1 MEYLTTPLV
10 FGTYRLNGL
19 ILEDSLNQAMYLFG
33 QQKRPLLVDSASKYS
48 NISTILKLMKSS
60 SFELG
65 WKVDWKG
72 KKGMN
77 SDDET
82 SLPPTRGQYSIYQDL
97 KGLKNMLI
105 ENNISIKR
113 IFRILLHNYYGK
125 NIYLLFQQAVNDV
138 FGQDVVPIGICNV
151 SGDQLEAL
159 LVDKTVRIDY
169 VQNEYHP
176 FLETNVPQ
184 ICSQYGVSF
193 EAHSV
198 MTNLEDYYPL
208 LDKISSL
215 SAADNHILEESS
227 KQKPAQMAIAY
238 AAAAAA
244 MKTTSNSLSICFTT
258 NNWVHLNEVCATRP
272 LSLPLYNAIRKFS
285 TYIRVV
291 KYKGANSHS
300 NSDWV
305 ESCDEHYIRQKVLP
319 VLVDDIKLFEKGMVP
334 SRLCVEI
341 PKPHRSKGKCVDV
354 LCRLYYGLDPSD
366 NEALKR
372 HTQKL
377 GVTLTKMRKVI
388 NNVEEESRRLRG
400 GKVASC
406 ALTAVTNPSA
416 LPMGPNDYRPAEE
429 FNDFNNFLLY
439 GGIKEID
446 AIEESKPNVRF
457 HYGTI
462 NSDGRYDMCKQGFRN
477 GFKESAE
484 AVALDRPLTESMVV
498 GNVGGDKAN
507 LRFEH
512 GTINSDGRYD
522 MCKQG
527 FRNGFKASAEAVA
540 LDRPLTESM
549 VVENGGGDKANIR
562 FEHGTINSDGRYDM
576 CKQGFRNGFKESAE
590 AVALDRPLTESM
602 VVESGGGDK
611 ANIRF
616 EHGTINSDGRYDM
629 CKQGFRNGF
638 KESAEAVA
646 LDRPLTESMV
656 VESGGGDKANIRF
669 EHGTINSDGRYD
681 MCKQG
686 FRNGFKASAEAVA
699 LDRPLT
705 ESMVVESG
713 GGDKANI
720 RFEHGTINSDGR
732 YDMCKQGFR
741 NGFKESAEAV
751 ALDRPLTE
759 SMVVGN
765 VGGDKANLRFE
776 HGTINS
782 DGRYD
787 MCKQGFRNG
796 FKESAEAVALDRP
809 LTESMVVESGGGDK
823 ANIRFEHGTINSDGR
838 YDMCKQGFR
847 NGFKES
853 AEAVALDRPLTESMV
868 VESGGGDKA
877 NIRFEHG
884 TINSDGRYDMC
895 KQGFRNGFKASAEAV
910 ALDRPLTESMVVESG
925 GGDKANIR
933 FEHGTINSDG
943 RYDMCKQGFRNGFK
957 ESAEAVALDRPLTES
972 MVVES
977 GGGDKANI
985 RFEHGTINSDGRYDM
1000 CKQGFRNGFKAS
1012 AEAVALDRPLTESMV
1027 VESGGGDKANIRFE
1041 HGTINSDG
1049 RYDMCKQGFR
1059 NGFKE
1064 SAEAVALDRP
1074 LTESMVVESA
1084 GGDKANI
1091 RFEHGTINSD
1101 GRYDM
1106 CKQGFRNGFK
1116 ASAEAVALDRPL
1128 TESMVVES
1136 AGGDK
1141 ANIRFE
1147 HGTIN
1152 SDGRYDMCK
1161 QGFRNGFKE
1170 SAEAVAL
1177 DRPLTE
1183 SMVVE
1188 SGGGDKAN
1196 IRFEH
1201 GTINSDGRYDM
1212 CKQGFRN
1219 GFKASAEA
1227 VALDRPLTESMVV
1240 ESAGGDKANIRFEHG
1255 TINSDGRYDMCKQ
1268 GFRNGFKES
1277 AEAVALDRPLTE
1289 SMVVESGGGDKAN
1302 IRFEHGTI
1310 NSDGRYD
1317 MCKQGFR
1324 NGFKE
1329 SAEAVALDRPLT
1341 ESMVVESGGGDK
1353 ANIRFEHGT
1362 INSDGRYDMCKQGF
1376 RNGFKESAEA
1386 VGYDK
1391 PVIKDEVGCRRLG
1404 GRGLVKHYL
1413 IGNNRIGEDDVGS
1426 ERVLAL
1432 AELIKRRPDIVTW
1445 YLAGNELNA
1454 ESIRYIAD
1462 ALATTSAKYVW
1473 FKMNPVKTGAYYLA
1487 RALQRN
1493 PSIELMDLFNCGIC
1507 DDGLSAFLQGLTDEY
1522 SDNRTGLKH
1531 LYLSINH
1538 ITDVE
1543 VLSSVLRIV
1552 GPRLESLYLGNNPIG
1567 DEGIATLLSN
1577 LMTESG
1583 SIFKNLR
1590 RLMIGS
1596 LGLTDAA
1603 LSALNAF
1610 IIATPT
1616 LVALDLGSYKSTK
1629 YFQQNSNVLTDKE
1642 QLLQLG
1648 CGILRNATLQA
1659 SPRLHLLGLSNACGV
1674 GQHFVDD
1681 LLDEFESAGVN
1692 VDGHQQKNNIHVVH
1706 CGRSVYGHVGEED
1719 IKALRDPRP
1728 AIDYIQSIYR
1738 NTMKVGGL

>member
-19 ILEDSLNQAMYLFG
+19 ILEDSLNQAKYLFG

-125 NIYLLFQQAVNDV
+125 NIYLLFQQAVNDI
-138 FGQDVVPIGICNV
+138 FGQDVVPIGICNI

-238 AAAAAA
+238 AAAA
-244 MKTTSNSLSICFTT
+244 MKTASNSLSICFTT

-439 GGIKEID
+439 GGFKEI
-446 AIEESKPNVRF
+446 ATIEESKPNVRF

-498 GNVGGDKAN
+498 ENVGGDKAN
-507 LRFEH
+507 IRFEH

-527 FRNGFKASAEAVA
+527 FRNGFKESAEAVA
-540 LDRPLTESM
+540 LDRLLTESMVVENVGGDKANIRFEHGTINSDGRYDMCKQGFRNGFKESAEAVALDLPLTESM
-549 VVENGGGDKANIR
+549 VVENVGGDKANIR

-602 VVESGGGDK
+602 VVENVSGDKANIRFEHGTINSDGRYDMCKQGFRNGFKESAEAVALDRPLTESMVVENVGGDKANIRFEHGTINSDGRYDMCKQGFRNGFKESAEAVALDLPLTESMVVENVGGDK

-656 VESGGGDKANIRF
+656 VE
-669 EHGTINSDGRYD
+669 
-681 MCKQG
+681 
-686 FRNGFKASAEAVA
+686 
-699 LDRPLT
+699 
-705 ESMVVESG
+705 
-713 GGDKANI
+713 
-720 RFEHGTINSDGR
+720 
-732 YDMCKQGFR
+732 
-741 NGFKESAEAV
+741 
-751 ALDRPLTE
+751 
-759 SMVVGN
+759 N
-765 VGGDKANLRFE
+765 V
-776 HGTINS
+776 
-782 DGRYD
+782 
-787 MCKQGFRNG
+787 
-796 FKESAEAVALDRP
+796 
-809 LTESMVVESGGGDK
+809 GGDK

-868 VESGGGDKA
+868 VENVGGDKA

-884 TINSDGRYDMC
+884 TVNSDGRYDMC
-895 KQGFRNGFKASAEAV
+895 KQGFRNGFKESAEAV
-910 ALDRPLTESMVVESG
+910 ALDLPLTESMVVENV

-972 MVVES
+972 MVVENV
-977 GGGDKANI
+977 GGDKANI

-1000 CKQGFRNGFKAS
+1000 CKQGFRN
-1012 AEAVALDRPLTESMV
+1012 R
-1027 VESGGGDKANIRFE
+1027 
-1041 HGTINSDG
+1041 
-1049 RYDMCKQGFR
+1049 
-1059 NGFKE
+1059 
-1064 SAEAVALDRP
+1064 
-1074 LTESMVVESA
+1074 
-1084 GGDKANI
+1084 
-1091 RFEHGTINSD
+1091 
-1101 GRYDM
+1101 
-1106 CKQGFRNGFK
+1106 
-1116 ASAEAVALDRPL
+1116 
-1128 TESMVVES
+1128 
-1136 AGGDK
+1136 
-1141 ANIRFE
+1141 
-1147 HGTIN
+1147 
-1152 SDGRYDMCK
+1152 
-1161 QGFRNGFKE
+1161 
-1170 SAEAVAL
+1170 
-1177 DRPLTE
+1177 
-1183 SMVVE
+1183 
-1188 SGGGDKAN
+1188 
-1196 IRFEH
+1196 
-1201 GTINSDGRYDM
+1201 
-1212 CKQGFRN
+1212 
-1219 GFKASAEA
+1219 
-1227 VALDRPLTESMVV
+1227 
-1240 ESAGGDKANIRFEHG
+1240 
-1255 TINSDGRYDMCKQ
+1255 
-1268 GFRNGFKES
+1268 
-1277 AEAVALDRPLTE
+1277 
-1289 SMVVESGGGDKAN
+1289 
-1302 IRFEHGTI
+1302 
-1310 NSDGRYD
+1310 
-1317 MCKQGFR
+1317 
-1324 NGFKE
+1324 
-1329 SAEAVALDRPLT
+1329 
-1341 ESMVVESGGGDK
+1341 
-1353 ANIRFEHGT
+1353 
-1362 INSDGRYDMCKQGF
+1362 
-1376 RNGFKESAEA
+1376 FKESAEA
-1386 VGYDK
+1386 VGCDK

-1432 AELIKRRPDIVTW
+1432 AELIKRRPDIITW

-1603 LSALNAF
+1603 LSALNTF